1 MAAADGQEILDSG
14 HQQRGE
20 AQKGEQLAQ
29 QLECPQASI
38 LQKTQKNVMV
48 GCVTSYL

>member
-1 MAAADGQEILDSG
+1 MAEAHMAAADGQEILDSG

-29 QLECPQASI
+29 
-38 LQKTQKNVMV
+38 
-48 GCVTSYL
+48 